1 MNENQLIIENSLD
14 RACYHEAAHLLIG
27 KVFGLKYDHDSVAI
41 LIDWGK
47 EHVTYI
53 ESEYKEEDKQSD
65 IVKKLICSQAGQEIE
80 KLIFGH
86 PFPEGI
92 LSDNA
97 NIQILV
103 HQLANLNPEINKDT
117 VIDNCR
123 MICVDVLKSNLVHI
137 KRIVNRLRAKLIL
150 MSDEADAL
158 IPSNIKIDDQQGIK
172 IEMKVISSKPITTI
186 FDAGN

>member
-14 RACYHEAAHLLIG
+14 RACYHETAHLLIG

-41 LIDWGK
+41 SIDWGK

-80 KLIFGH
+80 ELIFGH
-86 PFPEGI
+86 PFAEGI

-137 KRIVNRLRAKLIL
+137 KRIVNRLKAKLIL
-150 MSDEADAL
+150 MIDEADAL
-158 IPSNIKIDDQQGIK
+158 IPSNIKIDDQQAVK